1 MKVAEAVIQCL
12 KQENVKMVFGYPGAT
27 VVPIYEAFRQSDIE
41 HVLVRQEQGAG
52 HCASGY
58 ARATGEVGV
67 CIVTSGPGATNVITA
82 IAAAYMDSI
91 PLVIITGQVKSVLI
105 GKDVFQEVDITGS
118 TESFTKY
125 NFLVKDAK
133 YVPKTIKEAFYI
145 ANTGRKGPVLI
156 DIPTDIMEEDIDFE
170 YPESVNIRGYKPT
183 TKGHFR
189 QIKKVVDRLKTSKR
203 PVICVGGGVILGKAE
218 KELKQF
224 VEKSHIPVI
233 HTLMGKGSMDEN
245 SEYYVGLIGT
255 HGFAY
260 ANKASEN
267 SDVLIIVGA
276 RASDRTT
283 FGVKTFAQNADI
295 IHIDIDPAEIGKNL
309 DTYIPI
315 VGDCANILAEL
326 AREVAPIETG
336 LWLEEIREWKEKLK
350 VVRKPTDKVNPKY
363 VLEVVSDMVEEDAIL
378 TADVGQN
385 QLWCARNFKMTG
397 DRKLLTSGGL
407 GTMGYSL
414 PAAIG
419 AKLAC
424 PNKRVVSFAGDGGFQ
439 MSVFELGTVTEENV
453 NLIIIVFNNSGLGM
467 VREIQNNRSLGEFGV
482 NFRTNPDFIKLAE
495 AYGLLAKRV
504 SNDNEFEEVFKE
516 ALNSD
521 KAFLIEC
528 IVDPHERTF

>member
-12 KQENVKMVFGYPGAT
+12 KQENIKMVFGYPGAT
-27 VVPIYEAFRQSDIE
+27 VVPIYEALRKSDVE

-58 ARATGEVGV
+58 ARATGGVGV
-67 CIVTSGPGATNVITA
+67 CLVTSGPGATNVITA

-91 PLVIITGQVKSVLI
+91 PLIIITGQVKSVLI
-105 GKDVFQEVDITGS
+105 GKDVFQEVDITGA

-125 NFLVKDAK
+125 NFLIKDAK
-133 YVPKTIKEAFYI
+133 SVPKAIKEAFYI

-189 QIKKVVDRLKTSKR
+189 QIHKVVERLKVSKK
-203 PVICVGGGVILGKAE
+203 PIICVGGGVVLGKAQKQL
-218 KELKQF
+218 KEF

-233 HTLMGKGSMDEN
+233 NTLMGKGSMDEN
-245 SEYYVGLIGT
+245 SKYYVGLIGT

-260 ANKASEN
+260 ANKAAEN
-267 SDVLIIVGA
+267 SDVLILIGA

-283 FGVKTFAQNADI
+283 FGVKTFAKKADI
-295 IHIDIDPAEIGKNL
+295 IHVDIDPAEIGKNL

-326 AREVAPIETG
+326 AKEITPIET
-336 LWLEEIREWKEKLK
+336 EEWMGEIEEWKENLK
-350 VVRKPTDKVNPKY
+350 VSRKPTNKVNPKY
-363 VLEVVSDMVEEDAIL
+363 VLEVVSNMTDEDTIL

-385 QLWCARNFKMTG
+385 QLWCVRNFKITG
-397 DRKLLTSGGL
+397 DRKILTSGGL

-424 PNKRVVSFAGDGGFQ
+424 PDRRVIAFAGDGGFQ
-439 MSVFELGTVTEENV
+439 MSVFELGTVIEKNV
-453 NLIIIVFNNSGLGM
+453 KLIIVIFNNSGLGM
-467 VREIQNNRSLGEFGV
+467 VREIQNNRSLGEYGV
-482 NFRTNPDFIKLAE
+482 NFRTNPDFVKLAE
-495 AYGLLAKRV
+495 AYGLSSKRV
-504 SNDNEFEEVFKE
+504 ESDNEFEEVFKE